1 MDPED
6 KNYVCTLDEYSLE
19 KAKRELFED
28 PKQRLGAVKTLRD
41 WIRTQPHLCS
51 RTDTEYLLQVLR
63 TAKFSQL
70 RAREIIETILTLKTK
85 HPDYLLKLDT
95 QEPGIKTFIEN
106 GSTMLL
112 PKTDRE
118 GRSVMV
124 RRVELVDLSN
134 PLSTLINELRSMLAV
149 QELMRD
155 GNEKVVVSGTVI
167 FVDMSGLSVKY
178 LTRLTNDMSS
188 ALNAAKVFQDAN
200 TGRLKAMHFY
210 NAGALVEL
218 LMTLVKTLFKKKFAD
233 RMHIHETMESIYK
246 VLPKEILPDEYLP
259 DDYKGPS
266 AGPMK
271 DLIADLKRRLMEPG
285 FRARLLEYSSD
296 KYRIDEKKKDKSIPQ
311 ESFRRLNID

>member
-233 RMHIHETMESIYK
+233 RMHIHETMESLYK
-246 VLPKEILPDEYLP
+246 VLPMEILPDEYLP

-271 DLIADLKRRLMEPG
+271 DLIVDLKRRLMEPG

>member
-178 LTRLTNDMSS
+178 LSRLTNDMSS

-266 AGPMK
+266 AGPMN